1 MEGKSIGGLLII
13 VLVAALVM
21 AWRHKVQRGNNKTM
35 KTILKVGDAVS
46 TVRMAFFVVLIVALV
61 GFVAVAQI
69 HHK

>member
-1 MEGKSIGGLLII
+1 MDGKSIGGILII

-21 AWRHKVQRGNNKTM
+21 AWRRRINRGNNQTM

-46 TVRMAFFVVLIVALV
+46 AVRMTFFIVLIVALA
-61 GFVAVAQI
+61 GLVAVAHL

>member
-1 MEGKSIGGLLII
+1 
-13 VLVAALVM
+13 M

-61 GFVAVAQI
+61 GFVAVAHI